1 MSLNIKKL
9 RVNLPENPF
18 GKAIKDLDK
27 LSQQLNIWSKKAGT
41 ENKKFRAAYDDVY
54 NALATNL
61 PVEDVLDTS
70 VHVRALALSLQTEVK
85 EKVSF
90 TRRLLNKITEIVGK
104 PSALVIESFYQHFLS
119 EYDQLTDLE
128 ATAEWLLDS
137 KKKRGYDEEYDAKL
151 LSMNG
156 PQWVAQQAI
165 ERGIDFDNWITSIG
179 LSHYS
184 NGRYLTIAKGIYYI
198 EQLRSIPLGDDHPL
212 LAEVQKI
219 TVFESQYGS
228 DELLGHQILRILID
242 RSLGSQISEPWMNV
256 VLSIAGDPRVPSS
269 NPRYIKWWRNID
281 PHLIQAVR
289 GWLSKLDLKLFLE
302 ALEDFS
308 YSSSNYELRRMYPS
322 RKHFLEGIFDAGI
335 IINTRL
341 YLSRDA
347 ARYLKRNYDSR
358 HLPNF
363 STVRDG
369 DKSIIYVQMEKAH
382 MIEGSHSCYLWIYR
396 NLAPSVCVFDYNISQ
411 PTYSQLT
418 SGIHNQMARLS
429 EGATAKITHSPAS
442 YSWQRKAL
450 TELRSLGVQLTPKD
464 VLSGGDYI
472 EFKQRFGV
480 REWS

>member
-281 PHLIQAVR
+281 SHLIQAVR

-302 ALEDFS
+302 ALED
-308 YSSSNYELRRMYPS
+308 YSHSSFNDELKRMFPS
-322 RKHFLEGIFDAGI
+322 RKHFLEGMYDAGVI
-335 IINTRL
+335 TNTRL

-347 ARYLKRNYDSR
+347 ARYLKKNYDPK

-363 STVRDG
+363 SFVRDG
-369 DKSIIYVQMEKAH
+369 AKSIIYVQMNGAH
-382 MIEGSHSCYLWIYR
+382 MIEGSHSCSLWLYR
-396 NLAPSVCVFDYNISQ
+396 TLDPSICVFNYDIDR

-429 EGATAKITHSPAS
+429 TGAVAKITHTPSG
-442 YSWQRKAL
+442 YLWQRNAL
-450 TELRSLGVQLTPKD
+450 TTLRKLGVNLTPRD
-464 VLSGGDYI
+464 VLSDEDYKD
-472 EFKQRFGV
+472 FKQRYGV